1 MDRRLQRLD
10 RQVAN
15 MAKYE
20 KMFETGFRLQK
31 QAQGKLGQNPGLQ
44 HALKGN
50 TFGPAGGVTGLR
62 MGNTSWLSGVQKQMA
77 LWPRIPKV
85 FDQTDKFTATFGQ
98 RLSEAITPVVRWPQG
113 PPVFRAGIP
122 SGVSGVLSNLPKLQ
136 VFNGFWDS
144 MRRASEGLREMME
157 RMEEGEEILEAAEYG
172 FADHLWNAI
181 YLASFAGYPQQV
193 RHAVVTNRLAA
204 FTRSDGF
211 VEPLLRDVGASRML
225 GRRSRIIERALEA
238 HQRREYELSVPPLLA
253 QIEGAIADAMF
264 LKNLVVKEGN
274 QYFLAGPD
282 GKPKLNR
289 NKKRLPAI
297 TLSVAVRD
305 SNLDENPDLEAAS
318 RFLSEVLVQRRND
331 VLHGRDVKYARA
343 RFSVQALLVLAVIV
357 EGFEELEG
365 R

>member
-1 MDRRLQRLD
+1 
-10 RQVAN
+10 
-15 MAKYE
+15 
-20 KMFETGFRLQK
+20 MFESGFRLHK
-31 QAQGKLGQNPGLQ
+31 QMQGALGHNPGLQ
-44 HALKGN
+44 KALKGAN
-50 TFGPAGGVTGLR
+50 YALSGEIAGRRLADA
-62 MGNTSWLSGVQKQMA
+62 SWLSGVQRQIA
-77 LWPRIPKV
+77 LWPQIPKV
-85 FDQTDKFTATFGQ
+85 FDQTDRFTATFGQ
-98 RLSEAITPVVRWPQG
+98 RLSEAIAPVVRWAEVPG
-113 PPVFRAGIP
+113 TFRTGIP
-122 SGVSGVLSNLPKLQ
+122 PGISGVLSNLPKLQ
-136 VFNGFWDS
+136 VFDNFWDS
-144 MRRASEGLREMME
+144 LRHASEGLREMME

-181 YLASFAGYPQQV
+181 YLASFAGYPKQV

-211 VEPLLRDVGASRML
+211 VEPLLEDVGASRML

-264 LKNLVVKEGN
+264 LKNLVVKQGN

-282 GKPKLNR
+282 GNLKVNR
-289 NKKRLPAI
+289 NNKRLPAI

-305 SNLDENPDLEAAS
+305 ANLDENPDLEAAS

-357 EGFEELEG
+357 EGFEELEE